1 MGKKRKNEE
10 GVERGTKIKEEKK
23 KRKKQNRKKKSPVM
37 LGFSNEQLK
46 RTDIK

>member
-23 KRKKQNRKKKSPVM
+23 KRKNRTEKKSPVM